1 MERICPI
8 CGSVMSPTR
17 RKYCSDKC
25 ARYFGRAK
33 YNAKERMEGPDKP
46 VPRDAP
52 KKLKGQSME
61 QVIKGM
67 VRTGLQYGDYV
78 SKYGIW

>member
-1 MERICPI
+1 MERRCPV
-8 CGSVMSPTR
+8 CGNLMSNTR
-17 RKYCSDKC
+17 RKFCSDRC
-25 ARYFGRAK
+25 SHYFGRAK
-33 YNAKERMEGPDKP
+33 YNAKERMVGPDMP
-46 VPRDAP
+46 TPRDVP

-61 QVIKGM
+61 QVIEGM